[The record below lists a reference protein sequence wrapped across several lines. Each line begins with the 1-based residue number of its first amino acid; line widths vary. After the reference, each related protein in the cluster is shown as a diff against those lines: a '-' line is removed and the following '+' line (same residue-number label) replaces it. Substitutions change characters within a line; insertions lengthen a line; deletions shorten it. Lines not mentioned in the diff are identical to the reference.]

1 MIVDLKNKLPEEL
14 ANLTPEDF
22 AFVQSEGQI
31 MDEKFQTKP
40 IGFFKD
46 AMIRLSKSSVA
57 VISFTLIVLII
68 LSALVLTSCQELP
81 AAEKKQPKQYS
92 LKEYC
97 GG

>member
-46 AMIRLSKSSVA
+46 ALIRLCRSKVA
-57 VISFTLIVLII
+57 VISFTMIALII
-68 LSALVLTSCQELP
+68 
-81 AAEKKQPKQYS
+81 
-92 LKEYC
+92 
-97 GG
+97 